1 MCEFLPAL
9 TPSQKSWSST
19 HRWLSRYSIT
29 STSCRVIDSASKI
42 CRNVIFIDVGDCK
55 LVSYI
60 KILISCKFY
69 SYISMIQMYILEL
82 ILLFFF
88 YINEFYCICTYHFV
102 ERVELFFSPL
112 GSLLLQVFYNLL
124 NSVAIKKSINLL
136 HVGFKDKISIW
147 YIRALGEKNRVKF
160 SHCSRR
166 HVFL

>member
-82 ILLFFF
+82 ILLFFLHKWILLYM
-88 YINEFYCICTYHFV
+88 YIPFCWACWAVFQPTRIPPSSGF
-102 ERVELFFSPL
+102 LQSP
-112 GSLLLQVFYNLL
+112 QQCCHQKV
-124 NSVAIKKSINLL
+124 
-136 HVGFKDKISIW
+136 D
-147 YIRALGEKNRVKF
+147 
-160 SHCSRR
+160 
-166 HVFL
+166 